1 MERMAAARGDAR
13 ADADIDARRAAVI
26 ARDLRVQGVD
36 ALQNDQ
42 LAGPPAQCAAI
53 EDTDAVFEVIARQL
67 HLLARQQLAEL
78 LLEKR
83 HVDARRA
90 LEVQLVAAEKL
101 QLPLRERAE
110 IVVHGERVRLH
121 AAAVQLPLDEQGGRR
136 LAGAGRPRQQHGRAL
151 LRMGGDEIGRA
162 DDLLFIK
169 SAVMLQHRGGVL
181 RKQGAELIG
190 RHRAFLL
197 WVPEKPGRVSFQ
209 YSTTRGKML
218 TDF

>member
-1 MERMAAARGDAR
+1 MAAARGDAC

-42 LAGPPAQCAAI
+42 LAGPPAQRAAI
-53 EDTDAVFEVIARQL
+53 EDTDAVFEVIVRQL

-121 AAAVQLPLDEQGGRR
+121 A
-136 LAGAGRPRQQHGRAL
+136 
-151 LRMGGDEIGRA
+151 
-162 DDLLFIK
+162 
-169 SAVMLQHRGGVL
+169 RGGPAPA
-181 RKQGAELIG
+181 R
-190 RHRAFLL
+190 
-197 WVPEKPGRVSFQ
+197 
-209 YSTTRGKML
+209 
-218 TDF
+218 

>member
-1 MERMAAARGDAR
+1 M
-13 ADADIDARRAAVI
+13 
-26 ARDLRVQGVD
+26 D

-42 LAGPPAQCAAI
+42 LAGPPAQRAAI
-53 EDTDAVFEVIARQL
+53 EDTDAVFEVIVRQL

-169 SAVMLQHRGGVL
+169 SAVMLQHRGGSC
-181 RKQGAELIG
+181 AS
-190 RHRAFLL
+190 RAL
-197 WVPEKPGRVSFQ
+197 S
-209 YSTTRGKML
+209 
-218 TDF
+218 

>member
-1 MERMAAARGDAR
+1 MERMAAARGDAC

-53 EDTDAVFEVIARQL
+53 EDTDAVFEVIVRQL

-110 IVVHGERVRLH
+110 IVVHGKRVRLH
-121 AAAVQLPLDEQGGRR
+121 A
-136 LAGAGRPRQQHGRAL
+136 
-151 LRMGGDEIGRA
+151 
-162 DDLLFIK
+162 
-169 SAVMLQHRGGVL
+169 RGGPAPA
-181 RKQGAELIG
+181 R
-190 RHRAFLL
+190 
-197 WVPEKPGRVSFQ
+197 
-209 YSTTRGKML
+209 
-218 TDF
+218 